1 MFFEIITP
9 MAYTYLSL
17 RRKLSD
23 KLHEDDLFEIL
34 YEAQGVEDN
43 PMKRNLYRLLFDE
56 DKRVSDNA
64 AWIFAHFDLHTN
76 QWLYGKHDELVDEAM
91 RTNSS
96 TKRRL
101 LLSVLLRQPFVAA
114 TFRTDFLDF
123 CLNRMISVS
132 EPVAIRVLCLKLA
145 YEQSLFFP
153 EFLAELRN
161 TLEIMEPELLQ
172 AGLKTARRN
181 VLKQILS
188 LLDKR

>member
-1 MFFEIITP
+1 

-17 RRKLSD
+17 RRKLSE
-23 KLHEDDLFEIL
+23 KLREDDLFEIL
-34 YEAQGVEDN
+34 YEAQGIEDN

-56 DKRVSDNA
+56 DKRVSDNV

-101 LLSVLLRQPFVAA
+101 LLSVLLRQPFAAA
-114 TFRTDFLDF
+114 TLRTDFLDF

-172 AGLKTARRN
+172 TGLKTARRN